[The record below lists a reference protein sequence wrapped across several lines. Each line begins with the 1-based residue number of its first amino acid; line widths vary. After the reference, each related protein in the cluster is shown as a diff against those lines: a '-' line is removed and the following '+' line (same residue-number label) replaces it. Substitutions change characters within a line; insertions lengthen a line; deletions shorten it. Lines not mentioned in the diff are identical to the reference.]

1 MTIVSEKNVSTALHY
16 LAEDPHPIALARKD
30 LTDAEN
36 SYEELRAEVYLQQSG
51 TIAERQAA
59 TLIDVRLLRAKE
71 AVTNAAFQVERHKAR
86 LKAAEMLIEIFRT
99 ENANA
104 RAAERVR

>member
-1 MTIVSEKNVSTALHY
+1 MAIVSEGNVSAALRY
-16 LAEDPHPIALARKD
+16 LADDPHPIALARKD

-36 SYEELRAEVYLQQSG
+36 DYERLRAAVYLKQTG
-51 TIAERQAA
+51 TVGDREAA
-59 TLIDVRLLRAKE
+59 TLLDKGVLMAKDAIAE
-71 AVTNAAFQVERHKAR
+71 AAFNVDRHKQR

>member
-1 MTIVSEKNVSTALHY
+1 MTIVSEKNVSTALTY
-16 LAEDPHPIALARKD
+16 MAEDPHPVALARKD

-36 SYEELRAEVYLQQSG
+36 EYESIRAKVYLEQSG
-51 TIAERQAA
+51 TVAEREAA
-59 TLIDVRLLRAKE
+59 TLLDRRVSVAKE
-71 AVTNAAFQVERHKAR
+71 AVAEAAFGVDRHRAR
-86 LKAAEMLIEIFRT
+86 LRAAEMLIDIFRT

>member
-1 MTIVSEKNVSTALHY
+1 MTIVSEKNVSTALSY
-16 LAEDPHPIALARKD
+16 LAADPHPFALARKD

-36 SYEELRAEVYLQQSG
+36 QYERVRAKVYLEQTG
-51 TIAERQAA
+51 TVGEREAATMLDEQVRSTKDAIAE
-59 TLIDVRLLRAKE
+59 
-71 AVTNAAFQVERHKAR
+71 AAFQVDRHRAR
-86 LKAAEMLIEIFRT
+86 LKAAEMLLEIFRT

>member
-1 MTIVSEKNVSTALHY
+1 MTIVSEGNVSTALRY
-16 LAEDPHPIALARKD
+16 LSEDPHPIALARKD

-36 SYEELRAEVYLQQSG
+36 AFEVVRASIYLEQSG
-51 TIAERQAA
+51 TVAEREAA
-59 TLIDVRLLRAKE
+59 TTLSAHVIKAKGHIVD
-71 AVTNAAFQVERHKAR
+71 ASFQVDRHKAR